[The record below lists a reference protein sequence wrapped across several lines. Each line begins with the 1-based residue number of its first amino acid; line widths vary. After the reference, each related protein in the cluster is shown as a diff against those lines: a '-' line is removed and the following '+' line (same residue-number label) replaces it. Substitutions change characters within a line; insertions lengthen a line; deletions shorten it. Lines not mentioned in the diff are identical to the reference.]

1 MESGRIVISR
11 AARYAEFPA
20 RFQLIAA
27 MNPCPCG
34 YAGDPS
40 GQCHCS
46 GEQIQRY
53 RARISGP
60 LLDRIDLQIE
70 VPRPPAMV
78 MFTKGPRSECSASIR
93 LRVIAAREIQLARA
107 GQPNAHLNS
116 PAVTKHC
123 RLDEVCHQLLEDAA
137 RQKFLS
143 PRACQRILKVARTLA
158 DLEDA
163 ETIGQ
168 AHLAEAISYRMPGP
182 GQIQY

>member
-1 MESGRIVISR
+1 
-11 AARYAEFPA
+11 
-20 RFQLIAA
+20 
-27 MNPCPCG
+27 
-34 YAGDPS
+34 
-40 GQCHCS
+40 
-46 GEQIQRY
+46 
-53 RARISGP
+53 
-60 LLDRIDLQIE
+60 
-70 VPRPPAMV
+70 MV
-78 MFTKGPRSECSASIR
+78 MYTKGPRSECSASIR
-93 LRVIAAREIQLARA
+93 QRVIAARDIQLARA

-182 GQIQY
+182 GQI

>member
-1 MESGRIVISR
+1 MESGRIIISR

-34 YAGDPS
+34 YAGDRS

-78 MFTKGPRSECSASIR
+78 MYTKGPRSECSASIR
-93 LRVIAAREIQLARA
+93 QRVIKSRNIQLARA
-107 GQPNAHLNS
+107 GVPNAHLGS
-116 PAVTKHC
+116 QAVTKHC
-123 RLDEVCHQLLEDAA
+123 NLDKVCYQLLEDAA
-137 RQKFLS
+137 RQRVLS

-158 DLEDA
+158 DLEA
-163 ETIGQ
+163 TETISQ

-182 GQIQY
+182 GHI

>member
-1 MESGRIVISR
+1 
-11 AARYAEFPA
+11 
-20 RFQLIAA
+20 

-34 YAGDPS
+34 YAGDRS

-78 MFTKGPRSECSASIR
+78 MFTKGPRAECSARIR
-93 LRVIAAREIQLARA
+93 QRVVAARNIQLARA
-107 GQPNAHLNS
+107 GQPNAHLGS
-116 PAVTKHC
+116 PAVAKYC
-123 RLDEVCHQLLEDAA
+123 RLDKVCHKLLEDAA
-137 RQKFLS
+137 RQRFLS

-158 DLEDA
+158 DLEA
-163 ETIGQ
+163 VETISQ
-168 AHLAEAISYRMPGP
+168 SQLAEAISYRIPGP
-182 GQIQY
+182 GHIQYCGKNQG

>member
-1 MESGRIVISR
+1 
-11 AARYAEFPA
+11 
-20 RFQLIAA
+20 

-40 GQCHCS
+40 GKCNCS

-60 LLDRIDLQIE
+60 RLDRIALPIE

-78 MFTKGPRSECSASIR
+78 MNNKGPQPECSASIR
-93 LRVIAAREIQLARA
+93 QRVIAAREIQLART

-116 PAVTKHC
+116 LAVTKHC
-123 RLDEVCHQLLEDAA
+123 SLDKVCHQLLEDAA
-137 RQKFLS
+137 RQRFLS

-158 DLEDA
+158 DLEA
-163 ETIGQ
+163 RESISQT
-168 AHLAEAISYRMPGP
+168 HLAEAISYRMAGP
-182 GQIQY
+182 GHIQY